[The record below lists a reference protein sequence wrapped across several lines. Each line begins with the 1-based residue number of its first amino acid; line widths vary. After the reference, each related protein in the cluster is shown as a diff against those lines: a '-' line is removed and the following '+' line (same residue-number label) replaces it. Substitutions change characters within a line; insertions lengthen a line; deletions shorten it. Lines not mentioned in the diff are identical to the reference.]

1 LNINVKA
8 AEILLMRFA
17 LLNRPMN
24 RLNVQNAME
33 WTPNGNFPPS
43 FHMDKRNPLPPA
55 QPVVVAAVRVGPVH
69 PAVIEALMD
78 FKNTNIIISGGS
90 SGIGFALAKELAT
103 LGANITILARRK
115 ELLESAVTEIR
126 QSALSPEQQFKWV
139 SADVS
144 DFGSLKTALSSNK
157 TNYDILINS
166 AGIAYPGK
174 FVDLDPAIF
183 KNVMDINYLGTVF
196 LTKLILPKMIEKKSG
211 YIVNISSL
219 AALIGI
225 YGYTA
230 YAPSKYAI
238 RGFSRCLRSEIKP
251 YGIDVS
257 VVLPPDTD
265 TPQLAFEHSII
276 PETTR
281 KINQS
286 GTVMSA
292 EKVAHIIIEG
302 IKKKRFTIVPGLEG
316 NLLYALAP
324 IFGRYF
330 YRYAVNLAKDDL

>member
-1 LNINVKA
+1 MHVRSAIKKTLN
-8 AEILLMRFA
+8 
-17 LLNRPMN
+17 
-24 RLNVQNAME
+24 
-33 WTPNGNFPPS
+33 GCFPP
-43 FHMDKRNPLPPA
+43 FLPMVNRNHH
-55 QPVVVAAVRVGPVH
+55 PVLHAVAAAAQGVPVH
-69 PAVIEALMD
+69 LAGIEVLMD
-78 FKNTNIIISGGS
+78 FINKNIMISGGS
-90 SGIGFALAKELAT
+90 SGIGLALAKELAA

-115 ELLESAVTEIR
+115 ELLESALSEIR
-126 QSALSPEQQFKWV
+126 ESALSTDQQFKWF

-144 DFGSLKTALSSNK
+144 NFNSLKRVLSADNTA
-157 TNYDILINS
+157 YDILINS

-174 FVDLDPAIF
+174 FVDMDPTIF
-183 KNVMDINYLGTVF
+183 KNVIDINYLGTVY
-196 LTKLILPKMIEKKSG
+196 LTKLILPKMIEKNSG

-230 YAPSKYAI
+230 YAPSKYAV
-238 RGFSRCLRSEIKP
+238 RGFSRCLRSEVKP
-251 YGIDVS
+251 HGIDVS

-276 PETTR
+276 PEITK

-286 GTVMSA
+286 GSVMSA
-292 EKVAHIIIEG
+292 EKVAHVIIEG
-302 IKKKRFTIVPGLEG
+302 IKKKRFTIVPGFEG

-330 YRYAVNLAKDDL
+330 YRYAVNLAKEDV

>member
-1 LNINVKA
+1 MPCGLFYWPMSQLSALNAIRKTQKGCF
-8 AEILLMRFA
+8 LLSLHIA
-17 LLNRPMN
+17 NL
-24 RLNVQNAME
+24 
-33 WTPNGNFPPS
+33 
-43 FHMDKRNPLPPA
+43 NPLHRLLLA
-55 QPVVVAAVRVGPVH
+55 VAAVALEDLVH
-69 PAVIEALMD
+69 HAVIEVTMKLLN
-78 FKNTNIIISGGS
+78 KNILISGGS
-90 SGIGFALAKELAT
+90 SGIGLALAKELASA
-103 LGANITILARRK
+103 GANLTILARRQ
-115 ELLESAVTEIR
+115 ELLESSLIEITK
-126 QSALSPEQQFKWV
+126 SALTPEQKFKWLT
-139 SADVS
+139 ADVR
-144 DFGSLKTALSSNK
+144 DFNGLERVLS
-157 TNYDILINS
+157 TDTTPYDILINS

-174 FVDLDPAIF
+174 FVDMEPEVF
-183 KNVMDINYLGTVF
+183 KNVMDVNYLGTVY
-196 LTKLILPKMIEKKSG
+196 LTKLILPRMIEKNNG

-238 RGFSRCLRSEIKP
+238 RGFSRCLRSEVKP
-251 YGIDVS
+251 HGIDVS
-257 VVLPPDTD
+257 VVFPPDTD

-292 EKVAHIIIEG
+292 EKVAHIIIQG
-302 IKKKRFTIVPGLEG
+302 ISRKKFTIVPGFEG

-330 YRYAVNLAKDDL
+330 YHYAVNLAKKDL